1 VIASIEHLFFEEE
14 LEHKDGWLQ
23 LDKGNVVAI
32 NGLDGYC
39 LPKLIDRYQY
49 ARKEIPSTSF
59 FKK

>member
-1 VIASIEHLFFEEE
+1 VIASIEHLFFEE

-32 NGLDGYC
+32 NGWRDC